1 MKGKEITTT
10 KVRFE
15 NTKMFYVGSTIFGHM
30 GAIRNN
36 N

>member
-1 MKGKEITTT
+1 MT

-15 NTKMFYVGSTIFGHM
+15 NRQMLYGGSTIFGHTC
-30 GAIRNN
+30 AIRNN